1 MSVHQGSFNNK
12 YEGYSLT
19 SLPQVNKAHSLL
31 LGRSHHYFITN
42 IRISRFSCRSCRSKK
57 LNLNTRLLCLSAIQ
71 SNASSGHRP
80 PQKPNRVYFTS
91 WSKKKRYLPSQKR
104 INFPG
109 EPWNSDTPNRNRVVQ
124 EIFALTLKD
133 RLRCEVTKSQP
144 WFDLP
149 TSPEPDPDLLTLP
162 TPFPRRRTQSY
173 VTCPVEAG
181 FERCYLDIP
190 ISACQ
195 RTPSVPPAWSE
206 RFPPYSV
213 NVATLT
219 ISPPGMGA
227 AFDALSM
234 QQSLGQRRPASAT
247 LPSFELPNPQA
258 QQSSQPKHP
267 LHSSSGS
274 VFQVHPSSSSASSAR
289 GARKCQSLILSILN
303 SRYHKF
309 TRPYPSYSLP
319 AMNGPVMSNI
329 HSPNNQMALIG
340 SMQPNLL
347 PGFSSGHA
355 ASLHHVYSGHPHPHA
370 HHFNSLVPPP
380 QNDRPFRCDLCPQSF
395 NRNHDLKRHKRI
407 HLAVKPFPCHHCD
420 KSFSRKDAL
429 KRHILVKGCGKDPAS
444 DTSTSSST
452 TRSTSA
458 SVVGTAVKK

>member
-1 MSVHQGSFNNK
+1 
-12 YEGYSLT
+12 
-19 SLPQVNKAHSLL
+19 
-31 LGRSHHYFITN
+31 
-42 IRISRFSCRSCRSKK
+42 
-57 LNLNTRLLCLSAIQ
+57 
-71 SNASSGHRP
+71 
-80 PQKPNRVYFTS
+80 
-91 WSKKKRYLPSQKR
+91 
-104 INFPG
+104 
-109 EPWNSDTPNRNRVVQ
+109 
-124 EIFALTLKD
+124 
-133 RLRCEVTKSQP
+133 
-144 WFDLP
+144 
-149 TSPEPDPDLLTLP
+149 
-162 TPFPRRRTQSY
+162 
-173 VTCPVEAG
+173 
-181 FERCYLDIP
+181 
-190 ISACQ
+190 
-195 RTPSVPPAWSE
+195 
-206 RFPPYSV
+206 
-213 NVATLT
+213 
-219 ISPPGMGA
+219 MGA

-247 LPSFELPNPQA
+247 FPSFELPNPQA

-267 LHSSSGS
+267 LHSSVNAGQPTIGGVKVGNLLTPPENSTSDTPGQVQPYSQAYWPTASYSLAPGRNTSHSSAMPDSLAPSYGQNAVYPSPLSPSPALSASSAQQQAHDQQQPQSQSQQPPQHPPQSHQPPMAQSYTNPTSGPIQPQS
-274 VFQVHPSSSSASSAR
+274 ASQANHLDPYGQKYAYGGSQHSPTPSNYNLFQSGPSSVHPSSSSASSAR
-289 GARKCQSLILSILN
+289 VPGMPVPYPLDTQQPLPQ
-303 SRYHKF
+303 F